1 LFIIPTTSIYY
12 GDKIKILINMDGSKK
27 QYIYPLLS
35 AIVGI
40 ILGITKIYWIIGILT
55 LSIIQIVIVFYEYK
69 IRKNIDKKMLLN
81 VVIENVG
88 LIILF
93 WSISST
99 VISQ

>member
-1 LFIIPTTSIYY
+1 
-12 GDKIKILINMDGSKK
+12 M

>member
-1 LFIIPTTSIYY
+1 
-12 GDKIKILINMDGSKK
+12 MDGSKK

-81 VVIENVG
+81 IVIENVG

>member
-1 LFIIPTTSIYY
+1 
-12 GDKIKILINMDGSKK
+12 MDGSKK